1 MKKFFVPAL
10 ALILLALTLT
20 ACGLAT
26 SSEGTACA
34 AGNEF
39 YVYIAPTD
47 EELISD
53 SFSSASD
60 VAVHSESSGELF
72 LLQKSYYYKV
82 TRYNSVY
89 VLSLDGVFDCY
100 MQDLPSTLLVTSL
113 PGGVT
118 EADAVPSVTLTLKE
132 GEEVFLNNSRVPIT
146 KEDGL
151 TLTFL
156 GTAADDPT
164 KVVFCAPDA
173 DANILYGV
181 AEADK
186 FESFSVPW
194 HPLAEARRAEL
205 TAPEEPEQGDD
216 GAADG
221 DLTGGEPS
229 DALRIILIIGI
240 AVPALIIVFL
250 LFKPVAGGKRGY
262 DKRKTMR
269 RQDPEGGG
277 IDYDRTRSY
286 ESDRDRYD
294 RGYRDY
300 ERERPRDYYDRA
312 PRGDRDGY
320 DRY

>member
-60 VAVHSESSGELF
+60 VAVRSESSGELF

-113 PGGVT
+113 PSGVT

-181 AEADK
+181 
-186 FESFSVPW
+186 
-194 HPLAEARRAEL
+194 AEARRAEL

-312 PRGDRDGY
+312 PRDDRDGY

>member
-1 MKKFFVPAL
+1 M
-10 ALILLALTLT
+10 
-20 ACGLAT
+20 
-26 SSEGTACA
+26 
-34 AGNEF
+34 
-39 YVYIAPTD
+39 
-47 EELISD
+47 
-53 SFSSASD
+53 
-60 VAVHSESSGELF
+60 
-72 LLQKSYYYKV
+72 
-82 TRYNSVY
+82 
-89 VLSLDGVFDCY
+89 
-100 MQDLPSTLLVTSL
+100 
-113 PGGVT
+113 
-118 EADAVPSVTLTLKE
+118 
-132 GEEVFLNNSRVPIT
+132 
-146 KEDGL
+146 
-151 TLTFL
+151 
-156 GTAADDPT
+156 
-164 KVVFCAPDA
+164 VFCAPDA